1 MIGMPEWAAAV
12 PSTPGVHPPPG
23 QSGTSRPFTTEQLLQ
38 LGEGLLEQLLRRIV
52 LAVTNA
58 FLPDLPAFD
67 QLMQW
72 AENVGN
78 LLWWLEIDELLA
90 LIGDSVGSLLGINW
104 FSPTAIWEA
113 ITVAWDFWRGVGSW
127 VLHVLSN
134 ITSLDLSEQGA
145 FLTDLAGLFA
155 FDELQA
161 AWVQFWHGWNDIN
174 WSNPLTGIHQAWMLL
189 VDFVWD
195 AARWVAHVLSN
206 LTGITAPGWFALDQL
221 TALWGRF
228 TTSWNAINWGN
239 PLTAIHQ
246 AWMAVVDLGW
256 DLWDWFATVI
266 ANLTG
271 ISIPSFL
278 NTAALRATWT
288 TFFTGWGA
296 INWGNP
302 LTAIHQGWMLIVD
315 LAAGLW
321 AWFKSVLTNL
331 TGITLPSFLNGDQ
344 WKQLWQ
350 DFTDAWAAITWNTL
364 GALWDALSAVVTLI
378 RSAVHWAVGVLRNL
392 TGIDLEVIA
401 QSFNLDGLA
410 AAFTTW
416 ADTLLGINWANP
428 IAGLMTAIGA
438 FFQLFRD
445 VGTWLLGLLEDWLG
459 WSVAAVGGMFSS
471 VQNFIF
477 RITEYVWGE
486 TGLGGLINVIEKL
499 AGFAGATIV
508 QAITG
513 AYAEAARLVN
523 LIGSFLNLGGLVD
536 FVEGILGEDGLL
548 GFLVRIPFIGPLVS
562 AITGITP
569 DEGTA
574 LDLTTLVTWARG
586 LLTGNSPIPGGNIV
600 GQISEAILSVIP
612 VANIS
617 ALSPNL
623 LSQGNFNNNLT
634 VSEGGGWSWDGT
646 STATGTGGSA
656 KLVATGATQELFSR
670 QAVKVNAGD
679 RVDVSCKVKT
689 SGFTAG
695 AGRSMVLSI
704 IPWTMFGGAMI
715 QQPTITVA
723 TRTTSATSWSDMT
736 GTTWTVPA
744 NVVRLTV
751 RLAVTA
757 NDGAV
762 VWFDDAKV
770 SKSGELGQNL
780 VESLITAWNH
790 LIGGLTNPVAGA
802 AATTGKTWADL
813 FSGASAFR
821 SVYNVEESRGQTLR
835 LNLFGSPTT
844 VGTAVQLAAVPD
856 IPRSKSSDMQSIIN
870 NLFRGLLGDAPVNMD
885 TADVLTAAAQTAA
898 NVAAAKAA
906 VTALEAKAAAGSF
919 SGVAQ
924 AVDFAAYADGALP
937 SSVFEV
943 NANVWT
949 GSPAGSGQFRIR
961 SGRAAHV
968 TTGLDNRR
976 SIAVHKTPTA
986 TAWQKVTAVLATQ
999 SASYQSTTAA
1009 VYLGARLN
1017 STGTTGIYAR
1027 LSGGSPVQLVDGSGS
1042 VLWTASIA
1050 AAFSGTYTL
1059 EVGVGASENRVRVF
1073 WEGLSIIDQTF
1084 GSLPSGGRYTAIGG
1098 EARSYSRGGGSYTAL
1113 PGEIAAMTFYDNKPA
1128 ETLGSHFLVRRT
1140 NTAVESISATAAAL
1154 VPGGFFAGPELRT
1167 ADLTWDGATNKLTVT
1182 VTGTYLVTVALKRE
1196 AFTNTQ
1202 WSAAAAVF
1210 VNDALHSIGHRQSG
1224 IFINTGGVA
1233 VGNRGAV
1240 TVTVPVYL
1248 QKDDYIQPGY
1258 ASSDSSGLTGSAF
1271 CETYMSV
1278 AFIGNT
1284 KPVQPVAA

>member
-195 AARWVAHVLSN
+195 VARWAAHVLSN

-350 DFTDAWAAITWNTL
+350 DFTAAWAAITWNTL

-401 QSFNLDGLA
+401 ASFNLDALA

-438 FFQLFRD
+438 FFTLFQNI
-445 VGTWLLGLLEDWLG
+445 GTWLLGLLEDWLG
-459 WSVAAVGGMFSS
+459 WSVDAVGGMFSS

-477 RITEYVWGE
+477 RITEFVWGE

-513 AYAEAARLVN
+513 AYAEVTRLVN

-646 STATGTGGSA
+646 STATGTGGSV
-656 KLVATGATQELFSR
+656 KLVATGSAQELFSR

-679 RVDVSCKVKT
+679 RVDVSCKVRT

-723 TRTTSATSWSDMT
+723 TRTTSATSWADMT

-813 FSGASAFR
+813 FTGASAFR

-844 VGTAVQLAAVPD
+844 VGTTVQDNAIPD
-856 IPRSKSSDMQSIIN
+856 IGLGKSNAMQSIVN
-870 NLFRGLLGDAPVNMD
+870 NLFRGLFGDSPVD
-885 TADVLTAAAQTAA
+885 VGTAEVLSAAQQTAK
-898 NVAAAKAA
+898 NVATVKSSVAELQAKA
-906 VTALEAKAAAGSF
+906 VNGTF
-919 SGVAQ
+919 SGEAQ
-924 AVDFAAYADGALP
+924 AVDFSAFGDGALP
-937 SSVFEV
+937 SSVFNV
-943 NANVWT
+943 NASVWT
-949 GSPAGSGQFRIR
+949 GSPAGSGYYGVR
-961 SGRAAHV
+961 SGRAAYI
-968 TTGLDNRR
+968 TSGLDNRR
-976 SIAVHKTPTA
+976 SLAIHATPSK
-986 TAWQKVTAVLATQ
+986 TAWQRVGVVLAT
-999 SASYQSTTAA
+999 ASSYYQSTSAA
-1009 VYLGARLN
+1009 VYLGARCN
-1017 STGTTGIYAR
+1017 ATGTVGVFARLAPTGI
-1027 LSGGSPVQLVDGSGS
+1027 QIVDGSGT
-1042 VLWTASIA
+1042 VLRTTSSGAVY
-1050 AAFSGTYTL
+1050 SGTYWL
-1059 EVGVGASENRVRVF
+1059 EVGVGAAENRVRVW
-1073 WEGLSIIDQTF
+1073 WENLVLFDWTF
-1084 GSLPSGGRYTAIGG
+1084 TSLPNGGLYTGLGA
-1098 EARSYSRGGGSYTAL
+1098 EARTYTRGSFSYCAL
-1113 PGEIAAMTFYDNKPA
+1113 PGEVASFAFHDNKPA
-1128 ETLGSHFLVRRT
+1128 DTLGSYFWASRT
-1140 NTAVESISATAAAL
+1140 NTAGVDIAASSVGAL
-1154 VPGGFFAGPELRT
+1154 VPGAFFAGPAHRT
-1167 ADLTWDGATNKLTVT
+1167 ADFEWDDATNKLTVS
-1182 VTGTYLVTVALKRE
+1182 VTGTYLVAVALKRN
-1196 AFTNTQ
+1196 AFTDTTQ
-1202 WSAAAAVF
+1202 SVSAAVMVNGVLRAV
-1210 VNDALHSIGHRQSG
+1210 GGGQSP
-1224 IFINTGGVA
+1224 ISVLSATA
-1233 VGNRGAV
+1233 TGNRGSV
-1240 TVTVPVYL
+1240 TVSVPLYLSAGDYL
-1248 QKDDYIQPGY
+1248 QPAYV
-1258 ASSDSSGLTGSAF
+1258 ASNAAALVGSANA
-1271 CETYMSV
+1271 ETYMAV
-1278 AFIGNT
+1278 TFLNNT